1 MRRLVI
7 DTNVYIDWLNDGRY
21 GEVLFQSDAV
31 KHLSGIVLM
40 ELRAGAV
47 AASDR
52 RALLRIESAFG
63 KSGRVL
69 LPSRAVFIA
78 AGDALR
84 RLQARR
90 GFQIAASHSIVNDVL
105 IALSAR
111 SIGASVVTQ

>member
-7 DTNVYIDWLNDGRY
+7 DTNIYIDWLNDGRY
-21 GEVLFQSDAV
+21 EEVLFQSDAV

-40 ELRAGAV
+40 ELRAGVV

-52 RALLRIESAFG
+52 RALQRIESAFE

-69 LPSRAVFIA
+69 LPSRAVFVA

-84 RLQARR
+84 RLQSRR
-90 GFQIAASHSIVNDVL
+90 GFQVKDRHS
-105 IALSAR
+105 
-111 SIGASVVTQ
+111 